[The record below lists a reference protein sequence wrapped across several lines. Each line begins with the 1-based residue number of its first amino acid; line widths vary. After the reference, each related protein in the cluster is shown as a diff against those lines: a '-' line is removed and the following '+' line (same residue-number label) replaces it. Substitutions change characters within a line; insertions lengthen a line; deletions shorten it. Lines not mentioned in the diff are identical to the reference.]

1 MYCVVQCFRLYLG
14 IYFWDLATFICYF
27 CSLKNSVKSIH
38 QYSTHHSIGKRKI
51 ELASLATSEWMK
63 KSSFSTTN
71 PNKSRLWHNILT
83 FFVGGF
89 QRERVPFSVL
99 WRIGIFWKIL
109 FNGNNLAI
117 SFHWVLSSV
126 VVKCCLKIHIILEF
140 RVPIKIPW
148 IWIKPRSPPWLNHE
162 PLQVCC
168 GSWLNPIL

>member
-1 MYCVVQCFRLYLG
+1 
-14 IYFWDLATFICYF
+14 
-27 CSLKNSVKSIH
+27 
-38 QYSTHHSIGKRKI
+38 
-51 ELASLATSEWMK
+51 MK

-140 RVPIKIPW
+140 MGPIKIPGF
-148 IWIKPRSPPWLNHE
+148 WIKPRSPPWLN
-162 PLQVCC
+162 Q
-168 GSWLNPIL
+168 GSWIKPTVINRFYIFISAETSAENTYNAYSDCLKCDLILLAIRKKLPRDI